1 MTIRREFACLAL
13 LFGLLIPARAEAAFT
28 ENVWFSFDETK
39 VSYKGYIKQAY
50 LLIDDAGGENP
61 LCKAV
66 KMSKS
71 GTTWSVTKALG
82 EGDYIYV
89 FVANPDDYV
98 NLSDCNLNPDD
109 VPDANFFN
117 DDTPK
122 FSGFGGQ
129 FGKDNLYYV
138 RDPKRPQYDKTTVS
152 PKPGTL
158 FTSGSSITISVDAKL
173 GADGKP
179 LDAAMVKVT
188 LHENEPIALYK
199 PNGTQSEKLRV
210 INKVTVNGMKVTA
223 TIDNPPEG
231 FHAVDFDLGDT
242 AGKNGDTFTTYIL
255 VNGQNQAPVAK
266 AGFSRFGWVNHE
278 VQLAGCGSY
287 DPDRVGLIAYQWR
300 KVSGPGTLTFR
311 SYDEER
317 TKKNN
322 FWVLSFDDE
331 GNGLAEPHTPLGYQ
345 TCAAR
350 VSASAPGVY
359 TIGLKVKDHEGALSA
374 EATTQ
379 LIVVSSFDAGI
390 KAHADVAKVGG
401 RIHLDG
407 RSSLGGGAFKFYQD
421 TENPEQVAFQHENG
435 NKGVSFTPP
444 KAGTYFFYLQVGSS
458 HPRTIIVR
466 VAANG
471 DVTGQELD
479 DQDRFWKKEAV
490 IYTVFIRRFF
500 DSNADGQGDIKGL
513 QAKLPYLKEL
523 GVNVLW
529 IMPITPGPTSHGYA
543 ATSLYTTHPDYGT
556 LQEWDA
562 MVAAAH
568 KLGIKIMLD
577 TVANHF
583 SDRHPLFEAAFANE
597 TSPLR
602 DLFVFNPGN
611 LSRPFEYAF
620 DFSTLPSV
628 NYNKAE
634 VYRFFL
640 DFLDFW
646 MDHGVDSFRCD
657 IAGFV
662 SPVFWR
668 MARRHVMGRKPGGAM
683 LAEIITPV
691 AGFFDE
697 QFDLAYHAELFWK
710 FKDVFAKTGGL
721 DDMNQAMLNAQD
733 MVRNAPSRITRERVD
748 PERVLHMRYFDTQD
762 EDRFLLQAG
771 HQVDVQR
778 AAAGAL
784 LMLPGT
790 PMIYYGD
797 EQSAAQM
804 RGTMDFNHD
813 TSMFEHY
820 RKLLVVRNNNPG
832 LQGQNTAELGKAG
845 NRFVRINNDGD
856 KGAFDIYSFSR
867 YDEGQHFVV
876 LSNRFKSTP
885 IGTPVTFYPP
895 VSQLA
900 DFPDQAPLYL
910 VNHLD
915 PKEQLSVTNKAA
927 LKNGFTMSVRGHET
941 KVFQIAVTRIP
952 DNDKDGI
959 LDSYDNCVGKSNV
972 SQMDADDDGV
982 GDDCDQCKTTAA
994 GAAVDQSGCD
1004 ATSGVARR
1012 RYVLDGEVDDSAY
1025 QLADNK
1031 GLKLYASFNGQTLY
1045 VAASAATPGTDV
1057 VIVVSGEK
1065 NPALSTAPLSKAGK
1079 VAFTGLF
1086 LADEGESN
1094 DARWYGATG
1103 AAVAKSAVMIASP
1116 QGVVE
1121 GTVNLVEIFGDNLP
1135 KTVYIA
1141 AARYGTA
1148 SGATLIAQAPAS
1160 QDQDGN
1166 IDASELFAFSTEGKT
1181 PPPPTDG
1188 GVTPTDGGV
1197 PRPDIDV
1204 TGDDD
1209 NDGILNGE
1217 DNCPFVPNTDQADFD
1232 GDKVGDLCD
1241 SCPGTTPGAAVDA
1254 SGCEAIGG
1262 DASGPNNNVS
1272 GGGGCAVAS
1281 SSARPSGVIV
1291 LLCLLGLL
1299 ALITLRRR
1307 GSAR

>member
-1 MTIRREFACLAL
+1 MTTRRPLTSLLGLAAL
-13 LFGLLIPARAEAAFT
+13 LGALLLTPSSALAAFS

-50 LLIDDAGGENP
+50 LLIDNAGGENP
-61 LCKAV
+61 ICKAV

-129 FGKDNLYYV
+129 FGKDNLYSV
-138 RDPKRPQYDKTTVS
+138 RDPKRPQYDKASVN
-152 PKPGTL
+152 PKPGSL
-158 FTSGSSITISVDAKL
+158 FKTGSSITVSVNAKL
-173 GADGKP
+173 GVDGKP
-179 LDAAMVKVT
+179 LDAGMVKVT
-188 LHENEPIALYK
+188 LHENEPLALYK
-199 PNGTQSEKLRV
+199 PTGPQTEQLRPITKITINGTQ
-210 INKVTVNGMKVTA
+210 VTA

-231 FHAVDFDLGDT
+231 FHAVDFDIGDT
-242 AGKNGDTFTTYIL
+242 AGKDGDTFTTFIL
-255 VNGQNQAPVAK
+255 VNRQNQAPVAK
-266 AGFSRFGWVNHE
+266 AGFARFGWVNHE

-287 DPDRVGLIAYQWR
+287 DPDRIGLVEYQWR
-300 KVSGPGTLTFR
+300 KVSGPGSLTFR

-317 TKKNN
+317 TKMNN

-331 GNGLAEPHTPLGYQ
+331 GNGLALPHSPLGYQ

-359 TIGLKVKDHEGALSA
+359 TIGLKVKDHEGSLSA

-407 RSSLGGGAFKFYQD
+407 RTSLGAGAFKFYQD
-421 TENPEQVAFQHENG
+421 TENPEQVSFKDENG
-435 NKGVSFTPP
+435 GKGVSFTPP
-444 KAGTYFFYLQVGSS
+444 KAGTYFFYLQVGNS
-458 HPRTIIVR
+458 HPRTVIARIG
-466 VAANG
+466 ANG
-471 DVTGQELD
+471 AVTGQELD
-479 DQDRFWKKEAV
+479 DQDRFWKKDAV
-490 IYTVFIRRFF
+490 IYTVFLRRFF
-500 DSNADGQGDIKGL
+500 DTNADGQGDIKGL

-556 LQEWDA
+556 MKDWDD

-568 KLGIKIMLD
+568 RLGIKIMLD

-583 SDRHPLFEAAFANE
+583 SDRHPLFVSAMANE

-602 DLFVFNPGN
+602 DRFVFNPGN
-611 LSRPFEYAF
+611 VSRPFEYAF

-634 VYRFFL
+634 TYRFFL
-640 DFLDFW
+640 DFIDFW

-721 DDMNQAMLNAQD
+721 NDMNQAMLNAQD
-733 MVRNAPSRITRERVD
+733 MMKNAPSRITRERVD

-804 RGTMDFNHD
+804 RGTMDFSGD
-813 TSMFEHY
+813 TAMFEHY

-832 LQGQNTAELGKAG
+832 LQGQNTAALGKPG

-856 KGAFDIYSFSR
+856 KGALDIYSFSR

-876 LSNRFKSTP
+876 LSNRFKSTS
-885 IGTPVTFYPP
+885 IGTPVVFYPP
-895 VSQLA
+895 LAQLT
-900 DFPDQAPLYL
+900 DFPDGKPLYL
-910 VNHLD
+910 VNHLN
-915 PKEQLSVTNKAA
+915 PKEQISVPNKAA
-927 LKNGFTMSVRGHET
+927 LKNGFTVSVRGHET
-941 KVFQIAVTRIP
+941 KVLQVAVTQIP
-952 DNDKDGI
+952 DADQDGI
-959 LDSYDNCVGKSNV
+959 LDSYDNCVGTSNL
-972 SQMDADDDGV
+972 SQMDADNDGV
-982 GDDCDQCKTTAA
+982 GDACDQCKSTDAGKAVDKTGCDAAA
-994 GAAVDQSGCD
+994 GAA
-1004 ATSGVARR
+1004 RR
-1012 RYVLDGEVDDSAY
+1012 RFVLDGQVDDAAY

-1031 GLKLYASFNGQTLY
+1031 GLKLYASFNGQQLY

-1057 VIVVSGEK
+1057 VIVVSGDSA
-1065 NPALSTAPLSKAGK
+1065 PAATAAPFGKAGK
-1079 VAFTGLF
+1079 IAFSGLF

-1094 DARWYGATG
+1094 YARWHGATG
-1103 AAVAKSAVMIASP
+1103 AALAKSVVMVASP

-1121 GTVNLVEIFGDNLP
+1121 GTINLVELFGDNVP
-1135 KTVYIA
+1135 KKVYLA
-1141 AARYGTA
+1141 AGRYGTA
-1148 SGATLIAQAPAS
+1148 DGAKLIAQSPAS
-1160 QDQDGN
+1160 KDQNGD
-1166 IDASELFAFSTEGKT
+1166 IDASELLAFSTEGT
-1181 PPPPTDG
+1181 TPPPTDG
-1188 GVTPTDGGV
+1188 GVTPPTDGGV
-1197 PRPDIDV
+1197 PKPDIDV
-1204 TGDDD
+1204 KGDDD
-1209 NDGILNGE
+1209 GDGVLNGD
-1217 DNCPFVPNTDQADFD
+1217 DNCPFVPNADQGDFD

-1241 SCPGTTPGAAVDA
+1241 NCPSSTPGAAVDA
-1254 SGCEAIGG
+1254 SGCEAVGG
-1262 DASGPNNNVS
+1262 DASGPNPNN
-1272 GGGGCAVAS
+1272 GDDGGCAVAG
-1281 SSARPSGVIV
+1281 PTPGSGVM
-1291 LLCLLGLL
+1291 LLLTLL
-1299 ALITLRRR
+1299 ALFAARRR
-1307 GSAR
+1307 RR